1 MIFLKLCSRSRLKR
15 ISSGTCLTDLPL
27 YKINITQSS
36 KEQVQQLI
44 SMNERSVVVVLQECA
59 TNKNG
64 EENCATEIPM
74 NLFWCSSPWDIIN
87 KGSKLTEE
95 LLAVNKAAQ
104 APQLNAIHSSYWTR
118 LHILSHSLFVAFF
131 CLTWL
136 ITLCD
141 KIIITLLSA
150 SATATDGSALIT
162 VPQCSKWTR
171 KKLHSGCY

>member
-1 MIFLKLCSRSRLKR
+1 MSIPIRGNNWYFSSCVVEVALKGSPLV
-15 ISSGTCLTDLPL
+15 GTCLTDLPL
-27 YKINITQSS
+27 YKIILLHKAVKNKCSNLLLWM
-36 KEQVQQLI
+36 KDLLW
-44 SMNERSVVVVLQECA
+44 MVVLQECA

-87 KGSKLTEE
+87 KGNSKLTEE
-95 LLAVNKAAQ
+95 LLTVNKAAQ

-136 ITLCD
+136 ITL
-141 KIIITLLSA
+141 
-150 SATATDGSALIT
+150 
-162 VPQCSKWTR
+162 R
-171 KKLHSGCY
+171 